1 MLFILLVALGVAIAG
16 VTAYVMTWPLV
27 SAQLRDR
34 HPQRRPEIGP
44 HLFAPQ
50 GFVWFLRAS
59 WRRFGDS
66 DLSFLSFPAS
76 VAAWAITL
84 GGAAS
89 AILFVLR
96 VIGVAR

>member
-16 VTAYVMTWPLV
+16 LTAYVMTWPLV

-34 HPQRRPEIGP
+34 HPQRRPELGP
-44 HLFAPQ
+44 HLFAPR

-59 WRRFGDS
+59 WRGFGDA
-66 DLSFLSFPAS
+66 DLNFLSFPGT
-76 VAAWAITL
+76 VAAWAIAL

-89 AILFVLR
+89 ALLFVLR
-96 VIGVAR
+96 VTGVAV